1 MRFTNI
7 KPSVIFILWSLLLN
21 EPFVAAQRIF
31 VAEGKL
37 LDNYKPLLYSLD
49 YDQIEGSA
57 YLNDTLKRGLV
68 RFPNGDS
75 SEVFMRYNIYE
86 DAIEYTQG
94 DRLMVINNPKQ
105 IVNVFIG
112 KTEIV
117 YSNYRYG
124 KSVKEGYLIKLV
136 SGEISLYI
144 KYRIEFEDAE
154 SPLTGYHSLT
164 PARFVYKPSE
174 LYISNDGFTIRN
186 FKSSKTELMELFGAY
201 YSEMDKFKKNKKLK
215 LRKNEDVAELFKYFN
230 SLQ

>member
-1 MRFTNI
+1 MKTSI
-7 KPSVIFILWSLLLN
+7 KCILLFLAMNCIASRM
-21 EPFVAAQRIF
+21 AGQQRM
-31 VAEGKL
+31 VVMEDNL
-37 LDNYKPLLYSLD
+37 LDRYEPIYYSLN
-49 YDQIEGSA
+49 YNEVQGSA
-57 YLNDTLKRGLV
+57 YLNDTLKRGVV

-86 DAIEYTQG
+86 DAIEYTEG
-94 DRLMVINNPKQ
+94 NRLMVINNPKQ

-117 YSNYRYG
+117 YLNYRYG

-164 PARFVYKPSE
+164 PAQFVYKPSE

-186 FKSSKTELMELFGAY
+186 FKSSKTELMELFGTY
-201 YSEMDKFKKNKKLK
+201 YKEMGKFKKNKKLK
-215 LRKNEDVAELFKYFN
+215 LRKKEDVVVLFEYFN